1 MGLPNVT
8 DAKSPAAKPQAGL
21 RRFGRFVLI
30 ELLGRSDRT
39 MAWRVEDPRARQE
52 LVLVAPRVQPAHV
65 GEYQAWEQSVRR
77 AARLQHPNLA
87 VAIEIGH
94 HDGWPFVIYEGAGLS
109 TLSAQMGQKGL
120 VARDA
125 AAATLQ
131 LGEALAYA
139 HEAGA
144 SHGDVQAFLVLQAES
159 GAAQLLG
166 LEVAFGAVAAH
177 GSGGQDHAAAVQET
191 VDRLRNQRDAA
202 QRDVLALGLVLYR
215 ALSGQSA
222 LDENDTGRVIA
233 RMPPLGRDLVR
244 LPWSTPR
251 PIPDALRA
259 IANRATDRQER
270 QRYRSA
276 RTLVH
281 ALEGWLR
288 ADAQSEGGP
297 MALLLDRLHAVGVLP
312 ASPGGAE
319 RAARVALMERE
330 RTLELAEIILQD
342 IALSFEL
349 LRAVN
354 TAQVRGAQVAGAGPI
369 LTVRRAI
376 AMLGMDG
383 VRRAALA
390 LRPWPGPLD
399 ERSAADMREL
409 VHRTQRA
416 ARVAQSLRSAAFDP
430 EVVALVTM
438 LQNLGP
444 LVIQYHYPDDAQ
456 QIRRLMQPAA
466 AAEAGGQEEPGMS
479 EQAASFAV
487 LGIDVDTVGGAVARH
502 WGLDESVAHMI
513 RRLPT
518 GTGVHMP
525 ETDDDMLRTIA
536 SCANEAVEA
545 TMQPAARVQPAMQKV
560 VARYGRALEIS
571 LADLQDALLAARTVA
586 PPDDEH
592 RPGGPAGRAATAS
605 AASPAP

>member
-1 MGLPNVT
+1 MGSARNP
-8 DAKSPAAKPQAGL
+8 DAKSATVKSAAL

-39 MAWRVEDPRARQE
+39 MAWRVQDPRINQE
-52 LVLVAPRVQPAHV
+52 LVLVAPRMQPSQLSD
-65 GEYQAWEQSVRR
+65 YQAWEQAVRR

-87 VAIEIGH
+87 QAIEISH
-94 HDGWPFVIYEGAGLS
+94 HDGWPYVIYEGAG
-109 TLSAQMGQKGL
+109 SASLGAQIGQKGL

-125 AAATLQ
+125 ASATLQ

-139 HEAGA
+139 HEAGVT
-144 SHGDVQAFLVLQAES
+144 HGDLQAFLVLQAPS

-166 LEVAFGAVAAH
+166 LEVALGAVAPP
-177 GSGGQDHAAAVQET
+177 GGGMDRSSALHDT
-191 VDRLRNQRDAA
+191 TDRLRNQRDAA
-202 QRDVLALGLVLYR
+202 QRDVLALGLLLYR
-215 ALSGQSA
+215 ALSGQTP
-222 LDENDTGRVIA
+222 LDEADTGRVIA

-330 RTLELAEIILQD
+330 RTVELAEIVLQD

-376 AMLGMDG
+376 AMLGLEG
-383 VRRAALA
+383 VRRAALS

-399 ERSAADMREL
+399 ARGAADMRDL
-409 VHRTQRA
+409 MQRTQRA
-416 ARVAQSLRSAAFDP
+416 ARVAQALRPAAFDP

-444 LVIQYHYPDDAQ
+444 LVIQYHYPEDAQ
-456 QIRRLMQPAA
+456 QIRRLMQAAPPA
-466 AAEAGGQEEPGMS
+466 EPGGQEEPGMS

-513 RRLPT
+513 RRLPL
-518 GTGVHMP
+518 GTGVHLP
-525 ETDDDMLRTIA
+525 ETDDDTLRAIG
-536 SCANEAVEA
+536 SCANEVVDASA
-545 TMQPAARVQPAMQKV
+545 QPATRVQAALQKV
-560 VARYGRALEIS
+560 VGRYARALEIT
-571 LADLQDALLAARTVA
+571 LQDLQEALMAARTLQMPDEDPMDLPVA
-586 PPDDEH
+586 
-592 RPGGPAGRAATAS
+592 AYAAPTA
-605 AASPAP
+605 PAPLA